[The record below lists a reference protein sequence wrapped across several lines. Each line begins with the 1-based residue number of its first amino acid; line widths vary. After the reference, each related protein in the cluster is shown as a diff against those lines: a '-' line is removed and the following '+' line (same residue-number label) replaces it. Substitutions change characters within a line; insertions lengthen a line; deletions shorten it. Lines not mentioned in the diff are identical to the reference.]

1 MEFALKEVLDN
12 LENYGALTVKLIIA
26 LGVIVVFSYC
36 AFQINFFPT
45 GLTIGDSLVF
55 IFIALGFGVFYLFW
69 LLLAYT
75 AVYSLAY
82 FKINKSAFCSSESLL
97 MFFLGIFI
105 IALLGIY
112 IYWVGDFMSILAPL
126 MSGSLLIITTSFWN
140 TEKGTLSDEEYS
152 TKKKRRIQIGIFAVL
167 IVPLIA
173 VSAISEFVNGSIR
186 ILGIQQK
193 HKSIVLDKNN
203 FKVIQDVAK
212 ELNLPIYG
220 CVTNGKQSNIVHNFN
235 ILWHGLGE
243 RSLVEVLIPKE
254 GAWQPAVRVELDRTG
269 TKVLQILDKDLS
281 FKTCLSLSSDAVF
294 DLYQSEPNEEG
305 IKALGKFLSKVETY
319 LEDSKL
325 TILSVTITG
334 FTDRI
339 PVIKKNDTNEAL
351 SLRRANSV
359 LSALSPLFKNVD
371 KKNISILGKGPKEP
385 LSNCPK
391 ALSGN
396 ELTKCLS
403 VDRRVE
409 ISLRVQRKAK

>member
-82 FKINKSAFCSSESLL
+82 FKINKSKFFSSESLL

-105 IALLGIY
+105 IVLLGIY

-126 MSGSLLIITTSFWN
+126 MSGALLIITTSFWN
-140 TEKGTLSDEEYS
+140 TEKGSLSDEEYS
-152 TKKKRRIQIGIFAVL
+152 TKKKRRVQVGIFAVL

-254 GAWQPAVRVELDRTG
+254 GTWQPAVRVELDRTG

-325 TILSVTITG
+325 AILSVTITG